1 MKRINPVKYLDR
13 KDKDLIA
20 SLNSLIDK
28 INQLQSASDNHHKIQ
43 ISDAILKAEKLSSST
58 PDEHPY
64 TCATEIRVLINELKE
79 LQVKEA
85 KRKDWELQVK
95 EAKRKEEEAR
105 VTANT
110 SYHYSPPTP
119 KKYRFDHSF
128 KVDGEYDKLRSPHD
142 LYYITH
148 FDNALSISK
157 NGIFSRNLLAE
168 QNILFTNIGDLS
180 VLEQRKCK
188 ICNGKNLWSYAN
200 VYFNPRNAMLYRIK
214 NTYGDKTGILKV
226 ELDLNSPDLWITDGN
241 AANNVTKFFPS
252 DRRDEILP
260 KIQKE
265 TIGVKWF
272 NESKEVERK
281 VQAECLVLKQINPN
295 CIKSIHVSKNSNF
308 INEWER
314 LVKDSGLPVIPEED
328 MFFE

>member
-1 MKRINPVKYLDR
+1 MIPHINVTKYFY
-13 KDKDLIA
+13 KSDKALVREI
-20 SLNSLIDK
+20 NSKIDDNDPSGIRDIIDK
-28 INQLQSASDNHHKIQ
+28 AKKRKTEPDLVKEMESCLQ
-43 ISDAILKAEKLSSST
+43 
-58 PDEHPY
+58 
-64 TCATEIRVLINELKE
+64 EIE
-79 LQVKEA
+79 LQKQKEESEARRKEDA
-85 KRKDWELQVK
+85 KRKYIPKPPKLVERTTPSFPQKKRFAYNPCHTFKAVK
-95 EAKRKEEEAR
+95 E
-105 VTANT
+105 
-110 SYHYSPPTP
+110 YS
-119 KKYRFDHSF
+119 KNF
-128 KVDGEYDKLRSPHD
+128 PHD

-148 FDNALSISK
+148 FDNVPSIKK

-168 QNILFTNIGDLS
+168 QNIHPTDIGDQS
-180 VLEQRKCK
+180 VLDTRKCK
-188 ICNGKNLWSYAN
+188 ACNDKNLWSYAN

-214 NTYGDKTGILKV
+214 NTYGWKTGILKV

-272 NESKEVERK
+272 NDDKEVERK
-281 VQAECLVLKQINPN
+281 VQAECIILKQINPN

-314 LVKDSGLPVIPEED
+314 LVKDSGLPVIPEEY